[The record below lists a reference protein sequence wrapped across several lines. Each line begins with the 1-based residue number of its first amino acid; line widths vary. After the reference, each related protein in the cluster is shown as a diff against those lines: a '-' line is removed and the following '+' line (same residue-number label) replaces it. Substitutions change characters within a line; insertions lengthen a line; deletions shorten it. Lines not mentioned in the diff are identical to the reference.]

1 MYLSISTIIYYWIL
15 TAIIQPQTVRQQNT
29 MDVFASSI
37 GIITLITINI
47 PVTILDNVLLI
58 HFLLMTPSGKHST
71 NFTYCKHMC
80 PLVHYSLLVLR

>member
-37 GIITLITINI
+37 GIITLITI
-47 PVTILDNVLLI
+47 T
-58 HFLLMTPSGKHST
+58 
-71 NFTYCKHMC
+71 TYFIVHNNNKWIRHKFYNLEMFS
-80 PLVHYSLLVLR
+80 PLVTSIYI